1 MLEWSQKNTE
11 SELTWGI
18 QRRTIG
24 SPTIYQQRVRS
35 RSPLVQLLSFP
46 TTQAFISSQTTAGC
60 LCIPSRLGYKQY
72 MQDLTALY
80 MIWAY
85 KVCHDCLL
93 SLKLCLVQFQILLSN
108 FIQIQVLMKAIQLC
122 HNFLTLT
129 FSMTLN
135 LIVSY
140 FAVSSSSSHSIKN

>member
-1 MLEWSQKNTE
+1 ME
-11 SELTWGI
+11 SEEH
-18 QRRTIG
+18 
-24 SPTIYQQRVRS
+24 RVRINLGHTEDDYRESNHIPIEGKKSLTTS
-35 RSPLVQLLSFP
+35 RTPPLPHDTSFYKKSNHCRL
-46 TTQAFISSQTTAGC
+46 TSQSIQTWLQT
-60 LCIPSRLGYKQY
+60 IQQ

-85 KVCHDCLL
+85 KVSHDCLL
-93 SLKLCLVQFQILLSN
+93 SLKLCLAHFQILLSN

-129 FSMTLN
+129 FSVTLN

-140 FAVSSSSSHSIKN
+140 FAVSLSSSNSIKN